1 MLRESTNYY
10 MLLQEKSCY
19 NTKNYS
25 ASFLKC
31 FPVVNS
37 IYDLFIYVCFLCN
50 SLHVFTVNVSATL
63 FGLSSKWIWSFSIL
77 KNYINKI
84 KPMDCSPPGSFV
96 SGILQAKILVWVSLP
111 SLQGIFPTQ
120 ETYLLLL
127 CPLHWQ
133 VGSLTLMPPGK
144 PLIIYSCV

>member
-1 MLRESTNYY
+1 MVGGWTWDTFDTWCELELNLKNTFSRPSYLVHAILKDIYAKRKHKLLYVIARE
-10 MLLQEKSCY
+10 SCY

-50 SLHVFTVNVSATL
+50 SLHVFIVNVSATL
-63 FGLSSKWIWSFSIL
+63 FGISSKWIWSFSIL

-96 SGILQAKILVWVSLP
+96 SGIL
-111 SLQGIFPTQ
+111 
-120 ETYLLLL
+120 
-127 CPLHWQ
+127 
-133 VGSLTLMPPGK
+133 
-144 PLIIYSCV
+144 